1 MAELITDEQKEK
13 KSSSFLKVEDGSVV
27 TLKSNLVKTRTHFL
41 KDEQTSV
48 ACIGENCF
56 FCERG
61 IKYRNEYFYLG
72 TIDGEKGLVRLPA
85 SVFFDLN
92 ESERV
97 LKKSKRNF
105 EWIISKTG
113 SGLKTR
119 YSVTRGSD
127 IKEVTEKEIEK
138 NNKKLLE
145 MITAYDKTMKER
157 YEEFSMKG
165 KEKIFDTDS
174 NTEEEPP
181 LPEEESISNK
191 DFAEEKG

>member
-13 KSSSFLKVEDGSVV
+13 QPSSFLKVEDGSVV

-41 KDEQTSV
+41 NKEQTSV
-48 ACIGENCF
+48 ACVGEDCF
-56 FCERG
+56 FCLKE
-61 IKYRNEYFYLG
+61 IKYRNEYFYWG
-72 TIDGEKGLVRLPA
+72 TIDGDEGLVRLPA
-85 SVFFDLN
+85 SIFFDLN

-127 IKEVTEKEIEK
+127 AGKVTEKEVEK
-138 NNKKLLE
+138 NNEKLLKT
-145 MITAYDKTMKER
+145 INAYDKTMRER
-157 YEEFSMKG
+157 YEEFSAKG
-165 KEKIFDTDS
+165 KEEIFDADEVPLPNEEDKPIS
-174 NTEEEPP
+174 KKDFTEER
-181 LPEEESISNK
+181 
-191 DFAEEKG
+191 G